1 MLDIDEV
8 MRKMVEASKSEG
20 TFVSCV
26 KMFDDVFVLRDEAAG
41 VFLVWYRGNFIE
53 IYGKTNKIEH
63 MIIDTN
69 DLDCFINSVI
79 YDIDPYL
86 G

>member
-8 MRKMVEASKSEG
+8 MSKMVEASKSEG

-26 KMFDDVFVLRDEAAG
+26 KMFDDVFVLRDEAVGA
-41 VFLVWYRGNFIE
+41 FLVWHRGDYIE
-53 IYGKTNKIEH
+53 IFGETNKIEH
-63 MIIDTN
+63 MILDMN

-79 YDIDPYL
+79 YGIDPYL